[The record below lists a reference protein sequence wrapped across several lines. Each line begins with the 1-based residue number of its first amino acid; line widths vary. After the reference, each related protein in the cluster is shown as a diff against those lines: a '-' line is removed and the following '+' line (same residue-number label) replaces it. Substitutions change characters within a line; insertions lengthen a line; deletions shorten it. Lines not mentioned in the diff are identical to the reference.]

1 MANGTAVVA
10 PTSSLIRKKWV
21 AEGLINAKSL
31 SFTAPYTGN
40 SMGSVV
46 YQVND
51 ISKNDGHEVIFQF
64 EGNLIAQA
72 VVGKETAFGTGETK
86 RIFSDKIRVNRV
98 RTTVDEGDR
107 FDGVDIN
114 SVPLNEFADSRAKLA
129 DKWVR
134 MKDQAIFDVAQL
146 SPSHRIVTNNFSFND
161 MLDIENSVK
170 TGLNLVSMSDASK
183 AATPRRPLTPYRL
196 QSGESV
202 WLFIIDSVAKTK
214 FLRDVGSQSIL
225 KDADLRGN
233 ENRLLKGVIGRIGNL
248 LIVEAPRF
256 FGATLHTKTTGDF
269 VTKAGYATWD
279 KNQIEISGLRNF
291 YVGKT
296 DNKIVPKCWTGESL
310 AVANDDRIFSR
321 GLLLGA
327 GAIQFAMGKAPD
339 FLVQK
344 SQDFGIKSESC
355 LEAWVA
361 CKATTLHNESGEEYP
376 TPMAGDSYGIIGVD
390 IDVTSIARPTKP

>member
-1 MANGTAVVA
+1 MANGTAIVA
-10 PTSSLIRKKWV
+10 PSSSLVRKQWM

-40 SMGSVV
+40 SMDSVV

-51 ISKNDGHEVIFQF
+51 ISKSEGHEVVFQF

-86 RIFSDKIRVNRV
+86 RIFSDKIRVNRM
-98 RTTVDEGDR
+98 RTTVDEGDK

-114 SVPLNEFADSRAKLA
+114 SVSLNEFSDSRTKLA

-146 SPSHRIVTNNFSFND
+146 TPSHRIVTNNFSFND
-161 MLDIENSVK
+161 MLAIENSLK
-170 TGLNLVSMSDASK
+170 TGLNLLSMADATKS
-183 AATPRRPLTPYRL
+183 ATPRRPLSPFRL
-196 QSGESV
+196 QSGEAV
-202 WLFIIDSVAKTK
+202 WLFLIDSAAKTK
-214 FLRDVGSQSIL
+214 FLSDAGAQSIL

-248 LIVEAPRF
+248 LIVEAPVF
-256 FGATLHTKTTGDF
+256 FGRTLNTKTTGDF
-269 VTKAGYATWD
+269 VSKMGYATWD
-279 KNQIEISGLRNF
+279 KNQIEISGLRRF
-291 YVGKT
+291 YAGKSDT
-296 DNKIVPKCWTGESL
+296 KIVPKCWTGEDL
-310 AVANDDRIFSR
+310 TVANDDRVFSR

-344 SQDFGIKSESC
+344 SQDFGIKTESC

-390 IDVTSIARPTKP
+390 IDVTSIVKPTKP